1 MAVFTGLG
9 LGDERWVVGIVVE
22 MSRKGDQSGS
32 AVGTHSLQTK
42 KFVPLASHFPLGSR
56 TGVSQLLSLC
66 SMYLYSTGSSFRG
79 SWHFCFS
86 SLDAA

>member
-22 MSRKGDQSGS
+22 MSRKGDQSDS

-42 KFVPLASHFPLGSR
+42 EFVPLASHFPLGFR

-66 SMYLYSTGSSFRG
+66 SMYRLKFQGELALLIFLLR
-79 SWHFCFS
+79 C
-86 SLDAA
+86 SLRR